1 MDPFPR
7 SFLLVELTPVLRLP
21 GLVGLHVWLL
31 HTQESDMWTST
42 TCKRRSM
49 LWNLIRR
56 SMASSSAPTYK
67 HEQRKCLDVNWNV
80 YCSFDCRVVLYM
92 SFYSCACIYSH
103 AFVQWRKILY
113 LVKRM
118 ERLNSLIIAK
128 QNLLCVV
135 IINFCVFLWR
145 YDVFLTLLFQVPK
158 LKTLWIRSI
167 KNHMAKSLEDIYVFI
182 IGLFYHSTLRR
193 SLKA

>member
-1 MDPFPR
+1 MYGCYTHKKVIYGR
-7 SFLLVELTPVLRLP
+7 R
-21 GLVGLHVWLL
+21 LHVRDEACREILL
-31 HTQESDMWTST
+31 ELFYT
-42 TCKRRSM
+42 RY
-49 LWNLIRR
+49 
-56 SMASSSAPTYK
+56 MASSSAPTE

-118 ERLNSLIIAK
+118 ERLNCRIIAK
-128 QNLLCVV
+128 QNLLCSV

-145 YDVFLTLLFQVPK
+145 CDVFLSLWFQV
-158 LKTLWIRSI
+158 
-167 KNHMAKSLEDIYVFI
+167 NKSA
-182 IGLFYHSTLRR
+182 GLY
-193 SLKA
+193 

>member
-1 MDPFPR
+1 MEPFPR
-7 SFLLVELTPVLRLP
+7 SFLWEELTPVLRLP

-31 HTQESDMWTST
+31 HTQESDLWTST

-49 LWNLIRR
+49 LWNLI
-56 SMASSSAPTYK
+56 S
-67 HEQRKCLDVNWNV
+67 CLDVNWNV
-80 YCSFDCRVVLYM
+80 YCSFDCRVVLCM
-92 SFYSCACIYSH
+92 SFYSCVCIYSH